1 MFEDFLKLFVAVLI
15 FAGVLALTYFTTRYI
30 ARIQRTRY
38 VNGNISVLE
47 CQQLAVNKN
56 LYLVKIGEEY
66 YALATGKDTVS
77 VIGKVD
83 SSGLKLPEENPDNTG
98 EGMRES
104 KENFQQV
111 LERFKLKKQDKE

>member
-1 MFEDFLKLFVAVLI
+1 MFEDFLKLLVALLI
-15 FAGVLALTYFTTRYI
+15 FAVVLALTYFTTRYI
-30 ARIQRTRY
+30 AKLQRARY
-38 VNGNISVLE
+38 TDGNISVLE

-83 SSGLKLPEENPDNTG
+83 SSGLKLPEENLGTDG
-98 EGMRES
+98 EMREH
-104 KENFQQV
+104 KESFQQV

>member
-1 MFEDFLKLFVAVLI
+1 MFEDFLKLLASLLI

-30 ARIQRTRY
+30 AKLQRTRLTD
-38 VNGNISVLE
+38 GNISVIE
-47 CQQLAVNKN
+47 CQQLAANKN

-83 SSGLKLPEENPDNTG
+83 SSGLILPEENPATDETTG
-98 EGMRES
+98 ERKES
-104 KENFQQV
+104 FQQV

>member
-1 MFEDFLKLFVAVLI
+1 MFEDFLKLLVSLLI

-30 ARIQRTRY
+30 AKLQRTRY
-38 VNGNISVLE
+38 TDGNISVVE
-47 CQQLAVNKN
+47 CQSLAANKN

-66 YALATGKDTVS
+66 YTLATGKDTVS

-83 SSGLKLPEENPDNTG
+83 SSGLKLPEENPEADA
-98 EGMRES
+98 EKRDHKES
-104 KENFQQV
+104 FQQM